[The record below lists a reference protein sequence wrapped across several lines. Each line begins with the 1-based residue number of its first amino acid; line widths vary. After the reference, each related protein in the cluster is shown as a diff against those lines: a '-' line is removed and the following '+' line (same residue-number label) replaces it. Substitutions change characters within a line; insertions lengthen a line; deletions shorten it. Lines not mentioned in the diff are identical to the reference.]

1 MNDNDTEDKTTLSG
15 EWVLENDGLW
25 SKYIS
30 IHYRHGRVD
39 RHTLESNVTEKEY
52 FKRRLDGTD

>member
-1 MNDNDTEDKTTLSG
+1 MNDDKENKTTLSG
-15 EWVLENDGLW
+15 EWVLEEDGLYY
-25 SKYIS
+25 KYIS

-39 RHTLESNVTEKEY
+39 RHIMESSVTEKEY